1 MMASITP
8 LGERGRNNRW
18 WRTASALT
26 AGCVAGGWTLGLASG
41 ALGRAV
47 AAVTTSEGTLA
58 DGPAAVLA
66 AGALVAA
73 GAVELG
79 GWRLPT
85 VRRQVDEDWLPRYRG
100 WVYGAGFGV
109 QLGVGLA
116 TTVTTAA
123 VYALVALAALAGA
136 TGAVAAAQAAGA
148 VFGLA
153 RALPVLA
160 GARMHDPD
168 RLRRRLRRVAAAATY
183 SRMAT
188 GSSLCVLGIGAG
200 ALPGS

>member
-8 LGERGRNNRW
+8 LGERGRSNRW

-26 AGCVAGGWTLGLASG
+26 AGAVAGGWALGLASG
-41 ALGRAV
+41 ALG
-47 AAVTTSEGTLA
+47 AAAAASSGGTLA
-58 DGPAAVLA
+58 GRPAAVLA
-66 AGALVAA
+66 APVLVAA
-73 GAVELG
+73 GVVELG

-85 VRRQVDEDWLPRYRG
+85 VRRQVDEEWLPRYRG

-123 VYALVALAALAGA
+123 VYALVAVAALAGA
-136 TGAVAAAQAAGA
+136 AGEVEVAQAAGG

-153 RALPVLA
+153 RALPVVA
-160 GARMHDPD
+160 GARVHDPE
-168 RLRRRLRRVAAAATY
+168 RLRRRLRRVAGAASAG
-183 SRMAT
+183 RMAA
-188 GSSLCVLGIGAG
+188 GSSLCLLGMGAA
-200 ALPGS
+200 ALPG

>member
-8 LGERGRNNRW
+8 LGERGRSNRW

-26 AGCVAGGWTLGLASG
+26 AGAVAGGWALGLASG
-41 ALGRAV
+41 ALGRVAAAV
-47 AAVTTSEGTLA
+47 ATPGGTLE
-58 DGPAAVLA
+58 DGPAAVLT
-66 AGALVAA
+66 AGVLVAA

-79 GWRLPT
+79 GWRPPT
-85 VRRQVDEDWLPRYRG
+85 MRRQVDEDWLPRYRG
-100 WVYGAGFGV
+100 WVYGGGFGV

-123 VYALVALAALAGA
+123 VYALVALAALSGA
-136 TGAVAAAQAAGA
+136 TGDVAVAQAAGG

-160 GARMHDPD
+160 GARMRDPE
-168 RLRRRLRRVAAAATY
+168 RLRRRLRRVAGAATA
-183 SRMAT
+183 SRVAA
-188 GSSLCVLGIGAG
+188 GSSLCLLGMGAA
-200 ALPGS
+200 ALPG

>member
-8 LGERGRNNRW
+8 LGERGRSNRW
-18 WRTASALT
+18 WWTASALT
-26 AGCVAGGWTLGLASG
+26 VGSVAGGWALGLASG
-41 ALGRAV
+41 VLGRA
-47 AAVTTSEGTLA
+47 AAAAALSGGTLA
-58 DGPAAVLA
+58 DGPAAALA
-66 AGALVAA
+66 AATLGAA

-85 VRRQVDEDWLPRYRG
+85 LRRQVDEEWLPRYRG
-100 WVYGAGFGV
+100 WVYGFGFGV
-109 QLGVGLA
+109 QLGVGLV

-136 TGAVAAAQAAGA
+136 TGEVAVAQTACA
-148 VFGLA
+148 VFGLV

-168 RLRRRLRRVAAAATY
+168 QLRRRLRRVTGAAWA
-183 SRMAT
+183 SRMAA
-188 GSSLCVLGIGAG
+188 GSSLCLLGMGAA
-200 ALPGS
+200 ALPGA

>member
-1 MMASITP
+1 MMATITP

-18 WRTASALT
+18 WRTVSALT
-26 AGCVAGGWTLGLASG
+26 AGSVAGGWALGLASG
-41 ALGRAV
+41 TVGRAV
-47 AAVTTSEGTLA
+47 AAVAFSGGTLA
-58 DGPAAVLA
+58 DGPTAVLA
-66 AGALVAA
+66 AGALVAG
-73 GAVELG
+73 GAVELA

-123 VYALVALAALAGA
+123 VYGLVALAALAGA
-136 TGAVAAAQAAGA
+136 TGAMAVAQALGA

-168 RLRRRLRRVAAAATY
+168 RLRRRLRRVAGAATA
-183 SRMAT
+183 SRIAA
-188 GSSLCVLGIGAG
+188 GSSLCLLGVG